1 MALPLIFE
9 ISLLLTTCFQVKVGL
24 QGSCHRYGM
33 IAVEDI
39 EEGEC
44 LFEIPRSLLL
54 QPKTSSISR
63 ILENL
68 ANDDQFDSE
77 RG

>member
-1 MALPLIFE
+1 M
-9 ISLLLTTCFQVKVGL
+9 KVEL

-33 IAVEDI
+33 IAVENI
-39 EEGEC
+39 KKGEC
-44 LFEIPRSLLL
+44 LFEIPRSLVL
-54 QPKTSSISR
+54 QPKTSSISG

-68 ANDDQFDSE
+68 SNDDQFDSE

>member
-1 MALPLIFE
+1 M
-9 ISLLLTTCFQVKVGL
+9 KVGL

-33 IAVEDI
+33 VAVEDI

-44 LFEIPRSLLL
+44 LFEIPRSLVL
-54 QPKTSSISR
+54 QPKTSSISG

-68 ANDDQFDSE
+68 ANGDQFESE

>member
-1 MALPLIFE
+1 M
-9 ISLLLTTCFQVKVGL
+9 KVGL

-33 IAVEDI
+33 VAEDDI

-44 LFEIPRSLLL
+44 LFEIPRSLVL
-54 QPKTSSISR
+54 QPKTSSISG
-63 ILENL
+63 IIESL
-68 ANDDQFDSE
+68 ANEDQFASE